1 MEITEIEI
9 TQRNIKMQPIFKDKG
24 KSTDTDLKKTQM
36 WKLSDNDFEIVVI
49 NTFKIF
55 FFNLDMMNEQRE
67 ISAKKWK
74 LFF

>member
-55 FFNLDMMNEQRE
+55 FL
-67 ISAKKWK
+67 I
-74 LFF
+74 